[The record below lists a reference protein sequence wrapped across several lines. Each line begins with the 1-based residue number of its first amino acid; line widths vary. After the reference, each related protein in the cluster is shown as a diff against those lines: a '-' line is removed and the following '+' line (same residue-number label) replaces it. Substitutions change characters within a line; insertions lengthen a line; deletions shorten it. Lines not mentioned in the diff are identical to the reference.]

1 MFEYDFHTYT
11 PKSSSCNT
19 EFITHGVLIGCFFSI
34 TRTKPLLESF
44 MTISSVVLVDCIDA
58 LDFQQIFLF

>member
-19 EFITHGVLIGCFFSI
+19 EFITHGVLIGCFFRLREQNLCLKVSW
-34 TRTKPLLESF
+34 P
-44 MTISSVVLVDCIDA
+44 
-58 LDFQQIFLF
+58 